1 MICQNPRREVE
12 GMRKLLVLVS
22 ILAVLS
28 VFAQTINW
36 ALLQE
41 PKTLNPWN
49 HYGPNATVW
58 NTYVLGTWYGAL
70 YSYSDVRFDW
80 IPSLAAD
87 LPKIEQEGNLW
98 VYTVPLRR
106 DVVWSDGTRL
116 TADDVAWTMNTVMK
130 LIKEYG
136 LGGNWASMID
146 PDYFVKAEKVDDFT
160 VKVYFTQPSLAKA
173 NFGALMAPIL
183 SKKYWEPKV
192 QEALKT
198 GAPLQ
203 TLYNYDNSD
212 EPIIGPFKLVKWEK
226 GAFVQ
231 QKARPDY
238 FDKGSTL
245 ILYKNGAVE
254 IKNPN
259 TGFYWVGYGEPKG
272 EKMLELVTGPYV
284 EDIIYRIYLN
294 RAAAITALI
303 NGDVSFVFNPLGLQK
318 GEADQVGK
326 ASGVKVISNT
336 TNGFRYMC
344 FNMRRYPLSIKEFRQ
359 AIAALIDR
367 EFLCSRVLGG
377 QAFPQYSVV
386 PVGNAFWY
394 NPRVPE
400 LTPGYG
406 MSYGDRRK
414 LAIDLLKKAGFKW
427 VVEPKIEG
435 NNVVRQGRG
444 LIAPNGQR
452 IEQIEL
458 LAPGTGYDPMRATM
472 ALYIERWANEIGI
485 PIKANLVD
493 FNYIVQKVWDEPF
506 NFDIYMLGWSLGYY
520 PDHMADFFH
529 SKRAGVGDFNA
540 AGYNNPEFDKLADEF
555 LAASDIDK
563 AKELGFKLQE
573 ILAQDLPYIVLFDTP
588 IVEAYRSDQI
598 IFPYEQTLSGLQYVS
613 GVPALVKAAQ

>member
-1 MICQNPRREVE
+1 
-12 GMRKLLVLVS
+12 
-22 ILAVLS
+22 
-28 VFAQTINW
+28 
-36 ALLQE
+36 
-41 PKTLNPWN
+41 
-49 HYGPNATVW
+49 
-58 NTYVLGTWYGAL
+58 
-70 YSYSDVRFDW
+70 
-80 IPSLAAD
+80 
-87 LPKIEQEGNLW
+87 
-98 VYTVPLRR
+98 
-106 DVVWSDGTRL
+106 
-116 TADDVAWTMNTVMK
+116 MNTVMK